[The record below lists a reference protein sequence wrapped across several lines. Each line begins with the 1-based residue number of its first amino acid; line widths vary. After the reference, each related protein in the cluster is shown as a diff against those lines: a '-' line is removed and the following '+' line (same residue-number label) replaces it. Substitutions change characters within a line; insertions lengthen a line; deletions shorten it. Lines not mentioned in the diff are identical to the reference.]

1 MNKALNEKK
10 INILHAWVSLRK
22 MANICQ
28 ETELQINT
36 VDSLYVFFFPSPLS
50 SNQTFFPTSTPQ
62 PPFPCGRQWLL
73 CTIAT
78 RRFSFFS
85 PGHGAAGGKHMT

>member
-1 MNKALNEKK
+1 MNKALKEKK

-36 VDSLYVFFFPSPLS
+36 VDSLYVFFFPPGCLATKPSSQPAPRSLLSPV
-50 SNQTFFPTSTPQ
+50 
-62 PPFPCGRQWLL
+62 
-73 CTIAT
+73 
-78 RRFSFFS
+78 
-85 PGHGAAGGKHMT
+85 GGSECSAL